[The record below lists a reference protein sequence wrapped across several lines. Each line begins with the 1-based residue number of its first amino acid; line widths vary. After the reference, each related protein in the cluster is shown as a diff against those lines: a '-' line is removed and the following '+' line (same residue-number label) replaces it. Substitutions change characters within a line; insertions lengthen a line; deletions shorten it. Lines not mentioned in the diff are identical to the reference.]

1 MTATANTPWRVPGEG
16 GADKEMSWPVR
27 LGAVPALA
35 DGFIA
40 RPTTAP
46 DLRAALSLGST
57 VTLEPSRASVGGA
70 QDWLG
75 SCGRTQLAVSC
86 AESLWRTGEIQ
97 LLIWV
102 VATNRAS
109 VLSAYVEA
117 AVTAMGADPAAD
129 AELVAARFLS
139 WLGETSRP
147 WLVVLDDL
155 SDATDLDGLWPQGPA
170 GRVLITTADS
180 ANLPSEQLAPVH
192 PVGVFSTRES
202 LSYLRGRLTTDPD
215 QRLGAIDL
223 VEELGCHPLALSQA
237 SLVIAGSGISCQD
250 YRDYFVHR
258 RKQMT
263 AMGGEPPHAA
273 AVTWAIS
280 LEQADQL
287 MPGGNARF
295 ALALAALL
303 DGHGTPG
310 TVFTTSAAGK
320 YLAADGAYDRAS
332 PERLPDALLVLE
344 QVGLLTID
352 RVPTPLMVRMHPVIQ
367 AAIRTAMP
375 AEVFNRAVRAAA
387 DALLEVWPEDD
398 LEAWRDGDLRRSEST
413 LQGVA
418 GDLLYADGYHALL
431 PRAGR
436 SLESARLSGPAVAYW
451 SELAEVGHR
460 VLGPNHPDT
469 LLASQHLADAYLA
482 VGLAAEACP
491 WFWWIAN
498 RQARVLGPDH
508 PGTVWARR
516 NLGHALV
523 AANQISEAL
532 PVLEAVAGD
541 YERIRG
547 ADHTETLDGRDE
559 LAAAYHAAEQ
569 FTDATRLYRRTLADR
584 ERIQGRQHPDTMT
597 TRQKLAA
604 ACLADGQLK
613 DAISHYK
620 RVLAGRERALGPD
633 NMDTIAA
640 RGHLADAYH
649 SAGRMASALQLY
661 EQTCADYERIL
672 GADHPDT
679 LSRRAD
685 LANVYYQV
693 GRLSDSMTLLQ
704 ETLALCDRVLPPG
717 DPLMQAAR
725 ERLTNIARGAPTRK

>member
-1 MTATANTPWRVPGEG
+1 
-16 GADKEMSWPVR
+16 MSWPVR

-46 DLRAALSLGST
+46 DLRAALSPGGT
-57 VTLEPSRASVGGA
+57 VTLKSSRATA
-70 QDWLG
+70 DDAEDWLG
-75 SCGRTQLAVSC
+75 SCGKTQLAVSC
-86 AESLWRTGEIQ
+86 AESLWRTGEIH

-117 AVTAMGADPAAD
+117 AVTVMDADPAAD

-155 SDATDLDGLWPQGPA
+155 SNATELEGLWPQGPA

-180 ANLPSEQLAPVH
+180 ADLPSERLSPAH

-202 LSYLRGRLTTDPD
+202 LSYLRGRLTADPD

-237 SLVIAGSGISCQD
+237 SLVIVGSGISCQD

-263 AMGGEPPHAA
+263 ATGGEPPHAT
-273 AVTWAIS
+273 AVTWVIS

-287 MPGGNARF
+287 MPSGDARSV
-295 ALALAALL
+295 LALAAFL

-310 TVFTTSAAGK
+310 TVFTTSAASK
-320 YLAADGAYDRAS
+320 YLAAGGAYDRAN
-332 PERLPDALLVLE
+332 PERLQGALLVLE

-352 RVPTPLMVRMHPVIQ
+352 RGPTPPMVRMQPAIQ

-375 AEVFNRAVRAAA
+375 AEVFNRAARAAA

-413 LQGVA
+413 LWEAA
-418 GDLLYADGYHALL
+418 GDLLYADGNHPLL
-431 PRAGR
+431 SRAGQ
-436 SLESARLSGPAVAYW
+436 SLESARLSGLAVAYW
-451 SELAEVGHR
+451 NELAEISHR
-460 VLGPNHPDT
+460 VLGPGHPDT
-469 LLASQHLADAYLA
+469 LLASERLAGAYLA
-482 VGLAAEACP
+482 AGQAAAACP

-508 PGTVWARR
+508 PGTVAARR

-523 AANQISEAL
+523 AASQISEAL
-532 PVLEAVAGD
+532 PVLEAAAGD

-547 ADHTETLDGRDE
+547 ADHPETLDGRDE
-559 LAAAYHAAEQ
+559 LAAAYHAAGR
-569 FTDATRLYRRTLADR
+569 FTDAIRLYRRTLADR
-584 ERIQGRQHPDTMT
+584 ERTQGRQHPDIMT

-620 RVLAGRERALGPD
+620 RVLADRERAFGPD

-640 RGHLADAYH
+640 RGNLADAYH
-649 SAGRMASALQLY
+649 SKGRMASALQLY
-661 EQTCADYERIL
+661 EQTCAGYERIL

-679 LSRRAD
+679 LARRAD
-685 LANVYYQV
+685 LANVYSQV
-693 GRLSDSMTLLQ
+693 GRLSDAMTLL
-704 ETLALCDRVLPPG
+704 EHTVALCERVLPPG
-717 DPLMQAAR
+717 DPLTRAAR
-725 ERLTNIARGAPTRK
+725 ESLTNMARG